1 MQRGLG
7 FLADDLGLGALFVAA
22 VDDGDDGLGE
32 IDEGQTGGGVAAK
45 GCGGACVAVVADAL
59 YERNLRQQGNVHL
72 FSQLLAA
79 FLAEDV
85 VLVFGQF
92 GGGEPCHILDETEDG
107 HIDLLIAVHIDAF
120 AGIGQSYLLR
130 GGHDDGSR
138 DGQRLE

>member
-1 MQRGLG
+1 MVAVF
-7 FLADDLGLGALFVAA
+7 FLCLSLFHADDFRLGLLLVAA

-59 YERNLRQQGNVHL
+59 YERDLCQQGHVHL
-72 FSQLLAA
+72 FGQLLDII
-79 FLAEDV
+79 LV
-85 VLVFGQF
+85 VGQF